1 MRENTSPENEFER
14 LLRLKNASFK
24 NAVNSLEKE
33 PEPVRTRAD
42 ANASVDDFIVMLARI
57 VSKVMKKQKVEF
69 KPDEGARLKVDQS
82 EDIDHPYITFRI
94 IECDKTQEIKPR
106 IRESGYLESS
116 GKTGDYTRRQGD
128 IFGQLFHLIVQFDI
142 FADSY
147 TTANEVM
154 NAFEDLIFSYT
165 AYFKRNGV
173 KDVRFER
180 RFTDTNL
187 DQYRQKCS
195 ARSLQYSVD
204 IEKLFTRFTET
215 IEEINV
221 R

>member
-14 LLRLKNASFK
+14 LLRLKNASFE

-69 KPDEGARLKVDQS
+69 KPDEGAPLKVDQS

-116 GKTGDYTRRQGD
+116 GKAGDYTRRQGD

-147 TTANEVM
+147 TTANEC
-154 NAFEDLIFSYT
+154 F
-165 AYFKRNGV
+165 
-173 KDVRFER
+173 
-180 RFTDTNL
+180 
-187 DQYRQKCS
+187 
-195 ARSLQYSVD
+195 
-204 IEKLFTRFTET
+204 
-215 IEEINV
+215 
-221 R
+221 

>member
-1 MRENTSPENEFER
+1 MRENMSSESEFER
-14 LLRLKNASFK
+14 LLRLKNASFE

-116 GKTGDYTRRQGD
+116 G
-128 IFGQLFHLIVQFDI
+128 
-142 FADSY
+142 
-147 TTANEVM
+147 
-154 NAFEDLIFSYT
+154 
-165 AYFKRNGV
+165 
-173 KDVRFER
+173 
-180 RFTDTNL
+180 
-187 DQYRQKCS
+187 
-195 ARSLQYSVD
+195 
-204 IEKLFTRFTET
+204 
-215 IEEINV
+215 
-221 R
+221 